1 MAVAQGRPHTMPN
14 PLAFVGGGAA
24 LTAAARAADKA
35 NGGGGPFRRLGEGRG
50 AALREAW
57 PVEALHTVPAARR
70 AAAGDAEELFA
81 HARPPTSKA
90 KREAGERRALQ
101 HQEWADAPKEKRQR
115 AAEERAAAHAALLA
129 PLAAADTTASLGD
142 SRMRRPSAIVA
153 AVLHQPIAAPAERAA
168 SMLAPLGHNLR
179 MQCGE
184 VLKRWR
190 EFKGEMNRSDE
201 DGGDAVMRASW
212 ANGMQDGY
220 PCQQLTV
227 MFLPR
232 SV

>member
-1 MAVAQGRPHTMPN
+1 MSHCVRPTTDTHRSVAVAQGRPHTMPN

-90 KREAGERRALQ
+90 KREAGERRAVQ
-101 HQEWADAPKEKRQR
+101 HQEWADAPKVQR
-115 AAEERAAAHAALLA
+115 EEAESGGGADNCYARAH
-129 PLAAADTTASLGD
+129 PLGRTTAMRFQTRSLRARVPRD
-142 SRMRRPSAIVA
+142 SRV
-153 AVLHQPIAAPAERAA
+153 
-168 SMLAPLGHNLR
+168 
-179 MQCGE
+179 
-184 VLKRWR
+184 
-190 EFKGEMNRSDE
+190 
-201 DGGDAVMRASW
+201 
-212 ANGMQDGY
+212 
-220 PCQQLTV
+220 
-227 MFLPR
+227 R
-232 SV
+232 SVLSQHRGAWRSEP

>member
-1 MAVAQGRPHTMPN
+1 MAQGRPHTMPS
-14 PLAFVGGGAA
+14 PLVFVGGGAA

-50 AALREAW
+50 AALREVW

-81 HARPPTSKA
+81 YARPPTSKA

-115 AAEERAAAHAALLA
+115 AAEEQAATQAALLA

-142 SRMRRPSAIVA
+142 ERMWRCSSGNTMDMLLRRRDTP
-153 AVLHQPIAAPAERAA
+153 Q
-168 SMLAPLGHNLR
+168 
-179 MQCGE
+179 
-184 VLKRWR
+184 
-190 EFKGEMNRSDE
+190 
-201 DGGDAVMRASW
+201 
-212 ANGMQDGY
+212 
-220 PCQQLTV
+220 
-227 MFLPR
+227 
-232 SV
+232 